1 MTNTYNAPCKV
12 PVDLGFQL
20 SHAKLV
26 QPTQNLVFLGV
37 QPDTVEM
44 SVSKVMNLKT
54 VIPHFGLLHWLQSS
68 NSSNGQVS
76 LIGPESGV
84 W

>member
-26 QPTQNLVFLGV
+26 LPTQNLVFLGV

-54 VIPHFGLLHWLQSS
+54 VITSFWSFTLAAK
-68 NSSNGQVS
+68 
-76 LIGPESGV
+76 
-84 W
+84 

>member
-54 VIPHFGLLHWLQSS
+54 YY
-68 NSSNGQVS
+68 
-76 LIGPESGV
+76 LILVFYTGCKVATPAMDR
-84 W
+84 